1 MKNLNF
7 NFIRIVMLSILI
19 STSAIFT
26 GCGPTAYK
34 ITPIPISEELQET
47 IVVKDKGIFLPKIA
61 LIDIDGMILNYRKSS
76 LIGSSEN
83 PMALIIEKLD
93 KADADPRVKAIV
105 LRINSPGGTV
115 TASDIIYR
123 HILAIKKGDK
133 AKHRPPKPVVVSM
146 MDVCASGGYY
156 IACSADKIFA
166 EPTTVTG
173 SIGVVMMTFNLKGL
187 MDKIGVT
194 TDAIK
199 SGPKK
204 DAGSPFRP
212 LKPSERKIFQDMI
225 NQFYHRFVNVVCYSR
240 KKSNKQVLQLAD
252 GRIYSGQDAFNLGLI
267 DKIGSLEDAIDCA
280 KKLAGIKSAN
290 VVMYHRPTGYRGS
303 IYSSTQVRS
312 SVSGSRAQSIISVE
326 LPNWF
331 TSQGAFLYLWQP

>member
-1 MKNLNF
+1 MKNRNVKFKIILTLLF
-7 NFIRIVMLSILI
+7 PLILI
-19 STSAIFT
+19 I

-47 IVVKDKGIFLPKIA
+47 VVAKDKGILLPKIA

-76 LIGSSEN
+76 LLGSTEN
-83 PMALIIEKLD
+83 PMALVIEKLD
-93 KADADPRVKAIV
+93 KAADDPRVKAIV

-115 TASDIIYR
+115 TASDIIYQ
-123 HILAIKKGDK
+123 HLLAIKKGDK
-133 AKHRPPKPVVVSM
+133 IRKRLPKPIVVSM

-156 IACSADKIFA
+156 IACSADEIFA
-166 EPTTVTG
+166 EPTTITG

-212 LKPSERKIFQDMI
+212 LKPDERKIFQDMI
-225 NQFYHRFVNVVCYSR
+225 NQFYNRFVTVVSQSR
-240 KKSNKQVLQLAD
+240 KIDERQVRKLAD
-252 GRIYSGQDAFNLGLI
+252 GRIFSGQDAQKLGLI
-267 DKIGSLEDAIDCA
+267 DKLGSLEDAIDAA
-280 KKLAGIKSAN
+280 KRLAKTKAATVI
-290 VVMYHRPTGYRGS
+290 MYHRPTGYRGS
-303 IYSSTQVRS
+303 IYSSSRIS
-312 SVSGSRAQSIISVE
+312 SSTPAKNSIITVD

-331 TSQGAFLYLWQP
+331 TTQGAFLYLWQP